1 MLTALAI
8 RDVVLIDRLDLD
20 WAGGLCA
27 LTGETG
33 AGKSILLD
41 ALGLALG
48 ARGDAALVARGAAQ
62 ASVTASF
69 EPADAHPVWALL
81 DEQGVARERPLVL
94 RRIVGADGRSRA
106 YLNDQPV
113 SVGLLRQ
120 VGDLLV
126 EVHGQHE
133 SLGLLDAARH
143 RAELDA
149 FAGLD
154 DKVGSVEEAWS
165 AYRRASEALVQAD
178 ADARRVRSEEDYL
191 RHVRDE
197 LSSLAP
203 RAGEAEALAAERT
216 FLQQGEKLAGAL
228 SEAQSLLGEDDGVTR
243 RLAAA
248 ARLIGRVADKAAGR
262 LDPLL
267 AQLDKAA
274 SEAADAVGLL
284 DDAARALGADP
295 TRLEKVEDRLFA
307 LRAAARKHQVE
318 PDKLSDVLAEVEAK
332 LASIEGGDAKRRGLA
347 DLAAATK
354 AAYAAEAE
362 ALSSARKRAAGR
374 LDKAVA
380 AELEPL
386 KLGAARFRTE
396 IAVADEAGWG
406 PMGMDRVAFAVA
418 TNSGQPFGPLAK
430 IASGGE
436 LARFTLALKVVLAA
450 KRGPTTLVFDE
461 VDTGIGGAT
470 ADAVGERL
478 ARLAD
483 GRQVLVVTHS
493 PQVAARAHSHYRVAK
508 AEKAGKTSTRVEAL
522 DEAARR
528 EEVARMLAGATVTK
542 AARAAA
548 DSLIAARGR

>member
-20 WAGGLCA
+20 LVSGLCA

-48 ARGDAALVARGAAQ
+48 ARGEAELVARGASQ

-69 EPADAHPVWALL
+69 EPADGHPVWTLL
-81 DEQGVARERPLVL
+81 DEQGVAREGPLVL
-94 RRIVGADGRSRA
+94 RRVVGSDGRSRA

-120 VGDLLV
+120 AGDLLV

-149 FAGLD
+149 FAGLE
-154 DKVGSVEEAWS
+154 DKVRSVSEAWS
-165 AYRRASEALVQAD
+165 AFREAREALASAEAAARQAK
-178 ADARRVRSEEDYL
+178 SEEDYL

-197 LSSLAP
+197 LSGLAP
-203 RAGEAEALAAERT
+203 KAGEADSLAAERT

-228 SEAQSLLGEDDGVTR
+228 SEAQSMLGDDDGVTR
-243 RLAAA
+243 RLASA
-248 ARLIGRVADKAAGR
+248 ARLIGSVADKAAGR

-267 AQLDKAA
+267 AQLDKAVT
-274 SEAADAVGLL
+274 EAADAAGLL
-284 DDAARALGADP
+284 DDTARALGADP

-318 PDKLSDVLAEVEAK
+318 PDKLSDVLAGVEAK
-332 LASIEGGDAKRRGLA
+332 LKTIDGGEARLRVLA
-347 DLAAATK
+347 EAAATAK
-354 AAYAAEAE
+354 ATYAAGAE

-374 LDKAVA
+374 LDRAVA

-396 IAVADEAGWG
+396 IAVDDEAAWG
-406 PMGMDRVAFAVA
+406 PTGMDRVAFAVA
-418 TNSGQPFGPLAK
+418 TNPGQPFGPLAK

-450 KRGPTTLVFDE
+450 KRGPLTLVFDE

-478 ARLAD
+478 ARLAE

-493 PQVAARAHSHYRVAK
+493 PQVAARANHHYRVAK
-508 AEKAGKTSTRVEAL
+508 AEKAGRTLTQVDAL
-522 DEAARR
+522 NEAARR

>member
-120 VGDLLV
+120 VGYLLV